1 MPTQAAPGCNS
12 TLITE
17 TRSFSNHTDNETQ
30 SGTARDEVIITIVTF
45 ISTPVLILGLI
56 SNGAIFRFLCCC
68 GIKRNTYTVYILNLA
83 IADFTVLISYTIYIV
98 FSMIIWGELT
108 FENYLYPVIDI
119 LALFGYNTSFFLL
132 TVISIERCLGAF
144 YPFWYHSN
152 RPEHLS
158 AILCALLWLFSC
170 VVTGVEYFTCWQAY
184 FSSEEP
190 CYRKHAIANL
200 FLLTI
205 FVIFIPIIVLCSLSL
220 LVKVW
225 RRSSARL
232 SLTIVITV
240 VLFLIFALP
249 LRISAFVVYWHPE
262 KELNGAFFN
271 ISCILNVI
279 NGSINPF
286 VYFLVGR
293 RKQQRSQET
302 FSAVF
307 HRSWKDETEEVV
319 AQQTQVQ

>member
-1 MPTQAAPGCNS
+1 MPTQAGPGCNS

-17 TRSFSNHTDNETQ
+17 TRSFSNHTANETR
-30 SGTARDEVIITIVTF
+30 SDTARDEVIITIVTF
-45 ISTPVLILGLI
+45 ASTPVLILGLI

-68 GIKRNTYTVYILNLA
+68 GNKRNTYTVYILNLA
-83 IADFTVLISYTIYIV
+83 IADFTVLIAYTMYIV

-108 FENYLYPVIDI
+108 FENYLYHVIDI

-158 AILCALLWLFSC
+158 AVLCALLWIFSC
-170 VVTGVEYFTCWQAY
+170 VVTGVEYFTCWEAY
-184 FSSEEP
+184 FSSEGP
-190 CYRKHAIANL
+190 CYRTHAIANI

-205 FVIFIPIIVLCSLSL
+205 FVVFIPIIVLCSLSL

-262 KELNGAFFN
+262 KELNGAFLN

-293 RKQQRSQET
+293 RKQLKSRET

-319 AQQTQVQ
+319 AQQTHVQ